1 MDDGTLSSANLTGI
15 EWRFTE
21 WLGANGGLRADNVLE
36 YFSLS
41 PFWDP
46 TSNNAVLKMQTQFN
60 ELQAAQLD
68 LKKMTGV
75 EFAVVHERWPTLFI
89 IRKQR
94 RRSPNEVIPLATYY
108 ILNGNIYQSPDLYS
122 VVSNRLLISLHHL
135 SQAFDETYRHA
146 TFHPSEHY
154 SWKDCT
160 TEAAPKPDTT
170 ETDDDPFTDPRLLH
184 NPDYNQF
191 RSSFRESLMTATT
204 KLDAIRRRNE
214 QAGPAAAATTMTAV
228 SSSAAKLADKN
239 PAASVGTTPKPSTP
253 LVSHLNRTPISSLAT
268 PKTDP
273 TLKRK
278 KKLDADS
285 VSQQT
290 GSVQK
295 KRKKASVSA
304 KPPITLNQG

>member
-122 VVSNRLLISLHHL
+122 VVSNRL
-135 SQAFDETYRHA
+135 AFDETYRHA
-146 TFHPSEHY
+146 RFHPSEHY

-160 TEAAPKPDTT
+160 MEPAPKPDAT

-204 KLDAIRRRNE
+204 KLDAIRRRIE

-253 LVSHLNRTPISSLAT
+253 LLISF
-268 PKTDP
+268 P
-273 TLKRK
+273 LKSPLRRLRK